1 MRTTLTLDDDVAI
14 ELKRVCAQ
22 RGVRFKQVVNQAL
35 RAGLRALQVAR
46 DAGDG
51 EPYRT
56 PPVSLGRPTY
66 PDLDNVAELLAVA
79 EGDEHR

>member
-14 ELKRVCAQ
+14 ELKRVCAR

-35 RAGLRALQVAR
+35 RAGLRALQEPEI
-46 DAGDG
+46 G
-51 EPYRT
+51 ERGPYNT

>member
-14 ELKRVCAQ
+14 ELKQMCGQ
-22 RGVRFKQVVNQAL
+22 RGVRFKHVVNQAL
-35 RAGLRALQVAR
+35 RAGLRALQETP
-46 DAGDG
+46 DDGDG

-56 PPVSLGRPTY
+56 SPVSLGRPTY

>member
-14 ELKRVCAQ
+14 ELKRLCSV
-22 RGVRFKQVVNQAL
+22 RGVKFKQAVNQAL
-35 RAGLRALQVAR
+35 RAGLRALQEPVS
-46 DAGDG
+46 GDG
-51 EPYRT
+51 DPYRT

>member
-1 MRTTLTLDDDVAI
+1 MRTTITLDDDVAI
-14 ELKRVCAQ
+14 ELKRMCAD
-22 RGVRFKQVVNQAL
+22 RSARFKLVVNQAL
-35 RAGLRALQVAR
+35 RAGLRALR
-46 DAGDG
+46 EPDDG
-51 EPYRT
+51 GGPPYRT

>member
-14 ELKRVCAQ
+14 ELKQLCAR

-35 RAGLRALQVAR
+35 RAGLRALQEPDDV
-46 DAGDG
+46 DG

-56 PPVSLGRPTY
+56 TAVSLGRPTY

-79 EGDEHR
+79 EGDDHR

>member
-14 ELKRVCAQ
+14 ELKRVCAR
-22 RGVRFKQVVNQAL
+22 RGVQFKQVVNQAL
-35 RAGLRALQVAR
+35 RAGLRALQEPVSA
-46 DAGDG
+46 DG
-51 EPYRT
+51 KMYRT

-79 EGDEHR
+79 EGDDHR

>member
-14 ELKRVCAQ
+14 ELKQMCAQ
-22 RGVRFKQVVNQAL
+22 RGVRFKHVVNQAL
-35 RAGLRALQVAR
+35 RAGLRALQQSES
-46 DAGDG
+46 GQG
-51 EPYRT
+51 EPYST

-79 EGDEHR
+79 EGDDHR

>member
-14 ELKRVCAQ
+14 ELKRMCAQ
-22 RGVRFKQVVNQAL
+22 RGVRFKHVVNQAL
-35 RAGLRALQVAR
+35 RAGLRTLQEP
-46 DAGDG
+46 GDVNG

-79 EGDEHR
+79 EGDDHR